1 MLPFYWPVALP
12 NKAAWRL
19 VSFTEFH
26 ADEEVDGPF
35 RYWFGTYHS
44 FKDEPV
50 VATSKC
56 WNRLCRIKSVCCL
69 ALIMLVVT
77 SGLRACPFC
86 LSPPMTLVEEI
97 NTSDMVVIVE
107 LLRFEV
113 IRTDKHVIPQST
125 VRIREFLQGADLA
138 AKHGRLQTGQAFVVR
153 QEVAGAPGDLF
164 LLFGTL
170 PNDSSST
177 GSTFTSNES
186 GESNAVEEG
195 RVVPAVMKSEE
206 NAAKRIQRTSLMIPE
221 LILWTSTTPVSQEA
235 IRYIKDAPAPS
246 LAQSQRLLYYLGF
259 LEHPD
264 PLLSIDS
271 WAEFANATYDDVKGV
286 RNEMPREKLRQW
298 IADPM
303 MTPERLGL
311 YGMMLGL
318 CGNEADAEF
327 LQDQIGLVPPSG
339 KDETQFFRYG
349 TDGLMGGYLLL
360 TGEKGVEFLER
371 TRLKPDVPT
380 DSIHAAV
387 QAMQFVYSYES
398 SLIPEARLKLAMRK
412 LLSNDD
418 LRILTITNLARWK
431 DWECWPELE
440 RMFNEECD
448 NDRSTQKTIVQ
459 FAEECRKARAADGQT
474 PKVANAA
481 DEFLKRAEVEH
492 PELFTS
498 TNNAEFQ
505 SP

>member
-1 MLPFYWPVALP
+1 MAVSKFWNRSYRIKSMGCLAIVML
-12 NKAAWRL
+12 
-19 VSFTEFH
+19 
-26 ADEEVDGPF
+26 
-35 RYWFGTYHS
+35 
-44 FKDEPV
+44 
-50 VATSKC
+50 VATS
-56 WNRLCRIKSVCCL
+56 V
-69 ALIMLVVT
+69 
-77 SGLRACPFC
+77 LRACPFC

-97 NTSDMVVIVE
+97 NASDMVVIVE
-107 LLRFEV
+107 LLQFEV
-113 IRTDKHVIPQST
+113 VRSGKNVIPQST

-138 AKHGRLQTGQAFVVR
+138 GKYGRLQTGQAFVVR

-170 PNDSSST
+170 PDNSSST
-177 GSTFTSNES
+177 GSTFASS
-186 GESNAVEEG
+186 DDGESNSDEEG
-195 RVVPAVMKSEE
+195 RVVTAVLKSEE
-206 NAAKRIQRTSLMIPE
+206 NTTKRIQRTSLMIPE
-221 LILWTSTTPVSQEA
+221 LILWTSSTPVSTEA
-235 IRYIKDAPAPS
+235 IRYIKNAPAPS

-271 WAEFANATYDDVKGV
+271 WAEFANSTYDDVKAV
-286 RNEMPREKLRQW
+286 RNEMPQEKLRQW

-318 CGNEADAEF
+318 CGHADDAEF
-327 LQDQIGLVPPSG
+327 LQAQIGLVAPKG
-339 KDETQFFRYG
+339 QDERQFFRYG

-360 TGEKGVEFLER
+360 TGEQGLEFLEN

-387 QAMQFVYSYES
+387 QAMQFMYSYES
-398 SLIPEARLKLAMRK
+398 SLIPEARLKVAMRK
-412 LLSNDD
+412 LLSNDE

-440 RMFNEECD
+440 RMFQEECAD
-448 NDRSTQKTIVQ
+448 DRATQKTIVQ
-459 FAEECRKARAADGQT
+459 FAEECRKATTAGGHTLEVASAADG
-474 PKVANAA
+474 
-481 DEFLKRAEVEH
+481 FLKRAEVQH
-492 PELFTS
+492 PELFKS
-498 TNNAEFQ
+498 TINAEFL